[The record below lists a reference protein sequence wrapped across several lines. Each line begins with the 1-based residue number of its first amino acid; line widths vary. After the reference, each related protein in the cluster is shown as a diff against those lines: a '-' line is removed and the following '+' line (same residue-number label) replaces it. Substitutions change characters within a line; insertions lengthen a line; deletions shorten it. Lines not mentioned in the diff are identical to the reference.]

1 MYSLKR
7 FYGPRFDRMN
17 AIVDSLAGRLTSY
30 VDLIGAAT
38 LPLPEVCQAQGLP
51 GTACGVEGHRD
62 ARLFP
67 ATESMDEAEALIED
81 RVRDLF
87 GLDDSYAVSAQ
98 PHSATQAN
106 QVVFRALLD
115 EGGKRVAGLS
125 PNDGGHISHKLGIPP
140 SNEFVPFLITSAGID
155 YDSAA
160 DVVRRARPTV
170 VVVGGTSFTREID
183 FLRMREIADE
193 VGAHLHADLA
203 HVAPFIAAD
212 LHPPAFPFVDSATLD
227 LSKNMRGP
235 TGGILVYRGRDRSHV
250 RRAIFPLVQTSPSP
264 IGLLGKAACLAY
276 WTSEDLGAYASSMV
290 EMARALGARLAP
302 TLGESVFGTTDTHL
316 LLFNVCGVSADGRA
330 AETAFDEARIL
341 VNRNQVPGDTRSPW
355 SPSGIRL
362 GSTSLAILGY
372 IEADVDALGDAMCS
386 VLEGSDEHDATIT
399 RLLATY
405 HRPLVSTASAPRS
418 PGPT

>member
-7 FYGPRFDRMN
+7 FYGDRFDRMN
-17 AIVDSLAGRLTSY
+17 AIVDSLAGRLTAY

-38 LPLPEVCQAQGLP
+38 LPLPDVCQAQGLP
-51 GTACGVEGHRD
+51 GTVCAVEGHRD

-67 ATESMDEAEALIED
+67 ATQSMDEAEALIEE

-87 GLDDSYAVSAQ
+87 SLDDSYAVSAQ

-106 QVVFRALLD
+106 HVVFRALLD
-115 EGGKRVAGLS
+115 DGGKRVAGLL
-125 PNDGGHISHKLGIPP
+125 PNDGGHISHKLGLPP
-140 SNEFVPFLITSAGID
+140 SNEFVPFLISAAGID
-155 YDSAA
+155 YDSVA
-160 DVVRRARPTV
+160 DVVHRARPTV

-203 HVAPFIAAD
+203 HIAPFVATG
-212 LHPPAFPFVDSATLD
+212 LHRPAFPFIDSATLD

-235 TGGILVYRGRDRSHV
+235 TGGILVYRERDRAHM

-264 IGLLGKAACLAY
+264 VGLLAKAACLTY
-276 WTSEDLGAYASSMV
+276 WTSEGLSAYASSMV
-290 EMARALGARLAP
+290 DTARALGARLAP
-302 TLGESVFGTTDTHL
+302 MLGESVFGTTDTHL
-316 LLFNVCGVSADGRA
+316 LLFDVSGVSADGRA
-330 AETAFDEARIL
+330 AETAFDGARIL

-362 GSTSLAILGY
+362 GSTVLAILGY
-372 IEADVDALGDAMCS
+372 TEDDVDALGDAMCS
-386 VLEGSDEHDATIT
+386 VLMGSDEHVETIT

-405 HRPLVSTASAPRS
+405 HCPLVNTASAPPS
-418 PGPT
+418 PNPT